1 MLTRSAR
8 LAALALVALALACT
22 SWSRLGDGRPVP
34 AHGTVQVWSAGQP
47 VLLREPRTIEDSLT
61 GRGAEPDTTRYS
73 FALGS
78 IDSVRVQDFDMG
90 KALIVG
96 TGVGIAALL
105 VWAQGFS
112 SD

>member
-1 MLTRSAR
+1 MAR
-8 LAALALVALALACT
+8 LDLLALVAFAAGCT
-22 SWSRLGDGRPVP
+22 SWSRLGDSRPVP
-34 AHGTVQVWSAGQP
+34 ARGTIQVWSAGQP
-47 VLLREPRTIEDSLT
+47 VLLREPRATDDSLV

-78 IDSVRVQDFDMG
+78 IDSARVHDFDMG

-105 VWAQGFS
+105 T
-112 SD
+112 